1 MGSGTIL
8 HVNAVGLMAAIEE
21 GLDPVLRGRPF
32 VVANEGSARAVVLDV
47 SHLAHREGLRRGMPL
62 ALVCNLVPG
71 LAVRPP
77 RAELY
82 RGAEERLWRIALE
95 YTPLVERAG
104 PGHLFIDLSGTT
116 RLYGAPEDATQRFRS
131 RVLSETGLM
140 PALALS
146 STKTASKVATRV
158 FRPGGFIALS
168 SGEENLLVRRQP
180 ASLLPGVGPV
190 LLGRLSLLDIEDIGG
205 IADLNGP
212 EARAIGPRGPELVAR
227 ARCIDDSPVNPEPPG
242 RRSASGDVV
251 FEPDTTDPQVLRLR
265 LSALASELAF
275 SLRKDGRGFRRA
287 ELFLSYT
294 DGLRSTGSA
303 RSGRML
309 TRDDEALVLS
319 LEALEKARS
328 RRVRVRRLRL
338 ELSGIEAAGPELEL
352 FEPEDVRRIRLQT
365 ALDRIR
371 SRYGGAAIEPC
382 AMLALSA
389 ALSAAGLS
397 PAFGPSRGAPL

>member
-1 MGSGTIL
+1 M
-8 HVNAVGLMAAIEE
+8 
-21 GLDPVLRGRPF
+21 
-32 VVANEGSARAVVLDV
+32 
-47 SHLAHREGLRRGMPL
+47 
-62 ALVCNLVPG
+62 
-71 LAVRPP
+71 
-77 RAELY
+77 
-82 RGAEERLWRIALE
+82 
-95 YTPLVERAG
+95 
-104 PGHLFIDLSGTT
+104 
-116 RLYGAPEDATQRFRS
+116 
-131 RVLSETGLM
+131 
-140 PALALS
+140 
-146 STKTASKVATRV
+146 
-158 FRPGGFIALS
+158 
-168 SGEENLLVRRQP
+168 
-180 ASLLPGVGPV
+180 
-190 LLGRLSLLDIEDIGG
+190 
-205 IADLNGP
+205 
-212 EARAIGPRGPELVAR
+212 
-227 ARCIDDSPVNPEPPG
+227 
-242 RRSASGDVV
+242 
-251 FEPDTTDPQVLRLR
+251 LRLR

>member
-180 ASLLPGVGPV
+180 ASLLHRGHRRHSRPQRAGSPRDRATGAGTGGACP
-190 LLGRLSLLDIEDIGG
+190 LHRRLAGQSG
-205 IADLNGP
+205 A
-212 EARAIGPRGPELVAR
+212 AR
-227 ARCIDDSPVNPEPPG
+227 PP
-242 RRSASGDVV
+242 
-251 FEPDTTDPQVLRLR
+251 
-265 LSALASELAF
+265 F
-275 SLRKDGRGFRRA
+275 SLR
-287 ELFLSYT
+287 
-294 DGLRSTGSA
+294 
-303 RSGRML
+303 
-309 TRDDEALVLS
+309 
-319 LEALEKARS
+319 
-328 RRVRVRRLRL
+328 
-338 ELSGIEAAGPELEL
+338 
-352 FEPEDVRRIRLQT
+352 
-365 ALDRIR
+365 
-371 SRYGGAAIEPC
+371 
-382 AMLALSA
+382 
-389 ALSAAGLS
+389 
-397 PAFGPSRGAPL
+397 